1 MQFVCQP
8 DGTAIERRQGVSR
21 HVQCRFSRGIEERFP
36 DRPLRRPFG
45 ALFGA
50 VAVDNG
56 LSVTEA
62 TIMSGTVYA
71 GASQLVGI
79 ELFGQ
84 KVAPG

>member
-1 MQFVCQP
+1 MFNA
-8 DGTAIERRQGVSR
+8 DFREGLKSG
-21 HVQCRFSRGIEERFP
+21 FP
-36 DRPLRRPFG
+36 IALSAAPFG

-62 TIMSGTVYA
+62 TIMSGAVYA
-71 GASQLVGI
+71 GASRLVGI